1 MGPNPILEM
10 LNQKQQPMQNN
21 QQYVT
26 QKPTWKMVQDY
37 VNQNGGDPKAA
48 FFKLAQEKGVDPS
61 FILNMLR
68 QR

>member
-10 LNQKQQPMQNN
+10 LNQKQQTMPNN
-21 QQYVT
+21 QQYMA